1 MPLLPRTIVPFYS
14 LHISLSYSRST
25 VEIEPSSAFCTGLQD
40 KSKNPTPNRSTRR
53 FRRSDKRRRDRES
66 LSRAS
71 SCMMTGKRA
80 RASIMS
86 NAIPSYWSDPS
97 SKIFCWVDEETRTSA
112 QWMNDHDRTSIDPL
126 DDDMVTGGLCLVVL
140 AALRGQEAGGD
151 HVASGTVVLVEDVQ
165 ATFVV
170 VAGVLGRLRDLS
182 SGLAKQSLFL
192 YALLLALSGLAAAS
206 VVASLF
212 VSGHDT
218 QLVGEAALVAGV
230 ASGAGDGSV
239 TEEDDVEGDEEQ
251 EHDESFDG
259 KESVGVHMEEVVAV
273 LGSEYRAEQTTNN
286 DWAYEGYDRVLCLLT
301 IIRNLLVVN
310 LISAN
315 PQHSSR
321 KNSERTSK
329 RKLVRRECALG
340 TSFSGHR
347 RNMI

>member
-1 MPLLPRTIVPFYS
+1 
-14 LHISLSYSRST
+14 
-25 VEIEPSSAFCTGLQD
+25 
-40 KSKNPTPNRSTRR
+40 
-53 FRRSDKRRRDRES
+53 

-97 SKIFCWVDEETRTSA
+97 SKIFCWNKHVCYVTNEVGGS
-112 QWMNDHDRTSIDPL
+112 DPL

-259 KESVGVHMEEVVAV
+259 KESVGVHMWKK
-273 LGSEYRAEQTTNN
+273 LL
-286 DWAYEGYDRVLCLLT
+286 LCW
-301 IIRNLLVVN
+301 VVN
-310 LISAN
+310 IEL
-315 PQHSSR
+315 
-321 KNSERTSK
+321 SK
-329 RKLVRRECALG
+329 RRTTTSQRIDIQESVPLKPSSVGIRR
-340 TSFSGHR
+340 
-347 RNMI
+347 I